1 VVVERDDAALLP
13 LLLTLARRITARHD
27 LDDVLAETFRCLRPL
42 VAFGGGSI
50 QLVDDEGWIQ
60 MAAADPAAPEHVMAH
75 RVPLGG
81 SVAGRVILTEQ
92 PTYLPD
98 LESDERPARSRTAV
112 SSGVRS
118 YFAVPLIADGQAIGI
133 LQVDSPTPSAWSDA
147 QRLIFVSVA
156 PVVAAAIQNA
166 RAHAR
171 AASARIQARTA
182 DRQLAEARALTTTI
196 RACLDA
202 GDADA
207 LDLQLQRLEDLLGE
221 VADVRR
227 LGLRLPEPRLAVS

>member
-1 VVVERDDAALLP
+1 MVVSRDDAALSP

-42 VAFGGGSI
+42 VPFGGGSI
-50 QLVDDEGWIQ
+50 QLVDDEGWIR

-81 SVAGRVILTEQ
+81 SVAGRVILTEA
-92 PTYLPD
+92 PIYLPD
-98 LESDERPARSRTAV
+98 LESDDGGRSRRAV
-112 SSGVRS
+112 STGVRS
-118 YFAVPLIADGQAIGI
+118 YLAVPLIADGQAIGI
-133 LQVDSPTPSAWSDA
+133 LQVDAATPSAWTDA

-166 RAHAR
+166 RAYAR
-171 AASARIQARTA
+171 AASARIQARSA
-182 DRQLAEARALTTTI
+182 DRKLAEARALATTI

-207 LDLQLQRLEDLLGE
+207 LDRQLQRLEDLLGE

-227 LGLRLPEPRLAVS
+227 LRFPEPRLAVS

>member
-1 VVVERDDAALLP
+1 VADVRDDAALLP

-42 VAFGGGSI
+42 VTFGGGSI

-60 MAAADPAAPEHVMAH
+60 MAAADPAAPDHVMAH

-81 SVAGRVILTEQ
+81 SVAGRGT
-92 PTYLPD
+92 
-98 LESDERPARSRTAV
+98 RSRRAV
-112 SSGVRS
+112 STGVRS
-118 YFAVPLIADGQAIGI
+118 YFAVPLIADGQAIGV
-133 LQVDSPTPSAWSDA
+133 LQVDSATPSAWTDA
-147 QRLIFVSVA
+147 QRLIFVSIA

-171 AASARIQARTA
+171 AASARIQARSA
-182 DRQLAEARALTTTI
+182 DRKLAEARALATTI
-196 RACLDA
+196 RACLEA

-207 LDLQLQRLEDLLGE
+207 LDRQLQRLEVLLGE

-227 LGLRLPEPRLAVS
+227 LRFPEPRLAVS

>member
-1 VVVERDDAALLP
+1 MVVEHDDAALLP

-42 VAFGGGSI
+42 VTFGGGSI
-50 QLVDDEGWIQ
+50 QLVDDEGWIR

-81 SVAGRVILTEQ
+81 SVAGRVILTEA
-92 PTYLPD
+92 PIYLPD
-98 LESDERPARSRTAV
+98 LENDDRPRSRSAV
-112 SSGVRS
+112 STGVRS
-118 YFAVPLIADGQAIGI
+118 YFAVPLIADGQAIGV
-133 LQVDSPTPSAWSDA
+133 LQVDSETPSAWTDA
-147 QRLIFVSVA
+147 QRLVFASVA

-171 AASARIQARTA
+171 AASARIQTRNA
-182 DRQLAEARALTTTI
+182 DRKLAEARALTATI

-202 GDADA
+202 GDAEA
-207 LDLQLQRLEDLLGE
+207 LDRQLERLEDLLGE

-227 LGLRLPEPRLAVS
+227 LRFPEPRLAVG

>member
-1 VVVERDDAALLP
+1 VVVARDDAAMLP

-42 VAFGGGSI
+42 VPFGGGSI
-50 QLVDDEGWIQ
+50 QLVDDEGWIR
-60 MAAADPAAPEHVMAH
+60 MAAADPAAPDHVMAH

-92 PTYLPD
+92 PVYIPD
-98 LESDERPARSRTAV
+98 LEHDDPPRKRGAV
-112 SSGVRS
+112 STGVRS
-118 YFAVPLIADGQAIGI
+118 YFAVPLIADGQAIGV
-133 LQVDSPTPSAWSDA
+133 LQVDSETPSAWSDA
-147 QRLIFVSVA
+147 QRLVFASVA

-182 DRQLAEARALTTTI
+182 DRKLAEARALTTTI

-202 GDADA
+202 GDVDA
-207 LDLQLQRLEDLLGE
+207 LDRQLQRLEDLLGE

-227 LGLRLPEPRLAVS
+227 LRFPEPRLAVG

>member
-1 VVVERDDAALLP
+1 MVDRDDAALMP

-42 VAFGGGSI
+42 VHFGGGSI

-60 MAAADPAAPEHVMAH
+60 MAAADPVAPEHVMAH

-92 PTYLPD
+92 PIYLAD
-98 LESDERPARSRTAV
+98 LENDDRPSSRRAV
-112 SSGVRS
+112 STGVRS
-118 YFAVPLIADGQAIGI
+118 YFAVPLIADGQAIGV
-133 LQVDSPTPSAWSDA
+133 LQVDSANPSAWTDA
-147 QRLIFVSVA
+147 QRLIFASVA
-156 PVVAAAIQNA
+156 PVVASAIQNA

-171 AASARIQARTA
+171 AASARIHARSA
-182 DRQLAEARALTTTI
+182 DRKLAEARALAVTI
-196 RACLDA
+196 RACLEA

-207 LDLQLQRLEDLLGE
+207 LDRQLQRLEGLLGE

-227 LGLRLPEPRLAVS
+227 IELCLPEPHLAVG

>member
-1 VVVERDDAALLP
+1 MVVARDDAALSP

-42 VAFGGGSI
+42 VPFGGGSI
-50 QLVDDEGWIQ
+50 QLVDDEGWIR

-81 SVAGRVILTEQ
+81 SVAGRVILTEA
-92 PTYLPD
+92 PIYLPD
-98 LESDERPARSRTAV
+98 LDNDDGGRSRRAV
-112 SSGVRS
+112 STGVRS

-133 LQVDSPTPSAWSDA
+133 LQVDSATPSAWTDA
-147 QRLIFVSVA
+147 QRLVFVSVA

-166 RAHAR
+166 RAYAR
-171 AASARIQARTA
+171 AASARIQARSA
-182 DRQLAEARALTTTI
+182 DRKLAEARALATTI

-207 LDLQLQRLEDLLGE
+207 LDHQLQRLEDLLGE

-227 LGLRLPEPRLAVS
+227 LRFPEPRLAVS

>member
-1 VVVERDDAALLP
+1 MVAVVVGHDDAALQP
-13 LLLTLARRITARHD
+13 LLLTLTRRITARHD

-42 VAFGGGSI
+42 VTFGGGSI

-60 MAAADPAAPEHVMAH
+60 MAAADPAAPDHVMAH

-81 SVAGRVILTEQ
+81 SVAGRVILTEA
-92 PTYLPD
+92 PIYLPD
-98 LESDERPARSRTAV
+98 LENDDRPRSRRAV
-112 SSGVRS
+112 STGVRS

-133 LQVDSPTPSAWSDA
+133 LQVDSETPSAWTDA
-147 QRLIFVSVA
+147 ERLIFVSVA

-171 AASARIQARTA
+171 AASARIQARSA
-182 DRQLAEARALTTTI
+182 DRKLAEARALATTI
-196 RACLDA
+196 RACLEA
-202 GDADA
+202 GDAEA
-207 LDLQLQRLEDLLGE
+207 LDRQLQRLEELLGE

-227 LGLRLPEPRLAVS
+227 LRFPEPRLAVS

>member
-1 VVVERDDAALLP
+1 MAVTRNDAAMMP

-27 LDDVLAETFRCLRPL
+27 LDDVLAETFRSLRPL
-42 VAFGGGSI
+42 VPFGGGSI

-81 SVAGRVILTEQ
+81 SVAGRVILTEH
-92 PTYLPD
+92 PIYLPD
-98 LESDERPARSRTAV
+98 LENDTRSRSRDAV
-112 SSGVRS
+112 STGVRS
-118 YFAVPLIADGQAIGI
+118 YFAVPLIADGQAIGV
-133 LQVDSPTPSAWSDA
+133 LQVDSATPSAWTDA
-147 QRLIFVSVA
+147 QRLVFASVA
-156 PVVAAAIQNA
+156 PVVASAIQNA

-171 AASARIQARTA
+171 AASARIQARNA
-182 DRQLAEARALTTTI
+182 DRKLAEARALTTTI

-207 LDLQLQRLEDLLGE
+207 LDRQLQRLEDLLGE

-227 LGLRLPEPRLAVS
+227 LRFPEPRLAVG

>member
-1 VVVERDDAALLP
+1 VADRDAAVLLP
-13 LLLTLARRITARHD
+13 LVVTLARRITARHD

-42 VAFGGGSI
+42 VDFGGGSI
-50 QLVDDEGWIQ
+50 QLVDEEGWIR

-81 SVAGRVILTEQ
+81 SVAGRVILSEH
-92 PTYLPD
+92 PVYLPD
-98 LESDERPARSRTAV
+98 LESEDRERTRRAV
-112 SSGVRS
+112 STGVRS
-118 YFAVPLIADGQAIGI
+118 YFAVPLIADGQAIGV
-133 LQVDSPTPSAWSDA
+133 LQVDSASPSAWTDA
-147 QRLIFVSVA
+147 ERLIFASVA

-171 AASARIQARTA
+171 AASARIYARSA
-182 DRQLAEARALTTTI
+182 DRKLAEARALTTTI
-196 RACLDA
+196 RDCLDA

-207 LDLQLQRLEDLLGE
+207 LDRQLQRLEGLLGE

-227 LGLRLPEPRLAVS
+227 LGLRLPEPRVAVG

>member
-1 VVVERDDAALLP
+1 MVVSKDDAALLP

-42 VAFGGGSI
+42 VPFGGGSI

-60 MAAADPAAPEHVMAH
+60 MAAADPTAPDHVMAH

-81 SVAGRVILTEQ
+81 SVAGRVILTEA
-92 PTYLPD
+92 PIYLPD
-98 LESDERPARSRTAV
+98 LENDDSGRSRRAV
-112 SSGVRS
+112 STGVRS
-118 YFAVPLIADGQAIGI
+118 YFAVPLIADGQAIGV
-133 LQVDSPTPSAWSDA
+133 LQVDSATPSAWTDA

-171 AASARIQARTA
+171 AASARIQARSA
-182 DRQLAEARALTTTI
+182 DRKLAEARALTTTI
-196 RACLDA
+196 RACLEA
-202 GDADA
+202 GDDEA
-207 LDLQLQRLEDLLGE
+207 LDRQLQRLEVLLGE

-227 LGLRLPEPRLAVS
+227 LRFPEPRLAVS

>member
-1 VVVERDDAALLP
+1 VVVSRDDAALSP

-42 VAFGGGSI
+42 VPFGGGSI

-60 MAAADPAAPEHVMAH
+60 MAAADPAAPDYVMAH

-92 PTYLPD
+92 PTYLSD
-98 LESDERPARSRTAV
+98 LETDEPRSRRAIST
-112 SSGVRS
+112 GVRS
-118 YFAVPLIADGQAIGI
+118 YFAVPLIADGQAIGV
-133 LQVDSPTPSAWSDA
+133 LQVDSATPSAWTDG
-147 QRLIFVSVA
+147 QRIIFVSVA

-171 AASARIQARTA
+171 AASARIQARSA
-182 DRQLAEARALTTTI
+182 DRKLAEARALTTTI
-196 RACLDA
+196 RACLEA
-202 GDADA
+202 GDAAA
-207 LDLQLQRLEDLLGE
+207 LDRQLQRLEGLLGE

-227 LGLRLPEPRLAVS
+227 LGYRLPEPRLAVS

>member
-1 VVVERDDAALLP
+1 MVERDDAAVMT
-13 LLLTLARRITARHD
+13 LLLTLTRRITARHD

-42 VAFGGGSI
+42 VPFGGGSI

-60 MAAADPAAPEHVMAH
+60 MAAADPAAPDHVMAH

-92 PTYLPD
+92 PIYLPD
-98 LESDERPARSRTAV
+98 VDNDDRPRSRRAMST
-112 SSGVRS
+112 GVRS
-118 YFAVPLIADGQAIGI
+118 YLAVPLIADGQAIGV
-133 LQVDSPTPSAWSDA
+133 LQVDAATPSAWTDA
-147 QRLIFVSVA
+147 QRLVFASVA

-171 AASARIQARTA
+171 ATAARIQARSA
-182 DRQLAEARALTTTI
+182 DRKLAEARALTATI

-202 GDADA
+202 GDAEA
-207 LDLQLQRLEDLLGE
+207 LDRHLQRLEDLLGE

-227 LGLRLPEPRLAVS
+227 ISLRLPDERVAVG

>member
-1 VVVERDDAALLP
+1 MVVERDDAALLP

-182 DRQLAEARALTTTI
+182 DRKLAEARALTTTI

>member
-1 VVVERDDAALLP
+1 MGVQRDDAALLP
-13 LLLTLARRITARHD
+13 LVLTLARRITARHD
-27 LDDVLAETFRCLRPL
+27 LDDVLAETFRCLRPM
-42 VAFGGGSI
+42 VTFGGGSI
-50 QLVDDEGWIQ
+50 QLVDDEGWIR
-60 MAAADPAAPEHVMAH
+60 MAAADPAAPDHVMAH

-81 SVAGRVILTEQ
+81 SVAGRVILTEH
-92 PTYLPD
+92 PMYIPD
-98 LESDERPARSRTAV
+98 LESEDRPRSRNAV

-118 YFAVPLIADGQAIGI
+118 YFAVPLIADGQAIGV
-133 LQVDSPTPSAWSDA
+133 LQVDSATPSAWTDG

-171 AASARIQARTA
+171 AASARIQARSA
-182 DRQLAEARALTTTI
+182 DRKLAEARALATTI

-202 GDADA
+202 DDVDA
-207 LDLQLQRLEDLLGE
+207 LDRQLQRLEDLLGE

-227 LGLRLPEPRLAVS
+227 LRFPEPRLAVG

>member
-1 VVVERDDAALLP
+1 VIDRDDAALLP
-13 LLLTLARRITARHD
+13 LVLTLARRITARHD
-27 LDDVLAETFRCLRPL
+27 LDDVLAETFKCLRPL
-42 VAFGGGSI
+42 VDFGGGSI
-50 QLVDDEGWIQ
+50 QLIDEEGWIR

-81 SVAGRVILTEQ
+81 SVAGRVILSEH
-92 PTYLPD
+92 PVYLPD
-98 LESDERPARSRTAV
+98 LENDDRPRSRRAV
-112 SSGVRS
+112 STGVRS
-118 YFAVPLIADGQAIGI
+118 YFAVPLIADGQAIGV

-147 QRLIFVSVA
+147 ERLVFASVA

-182 DRQLAEARALTTTI
+182 DRKLAEARALTSTI

-202 GDADA
+202 GDAEA
-207 LDLQLQRLEDLLGE
+207 LDRQLQRLEGLLGE

-227 LGLRLPEPRLAVS
+227 FDLRMPEPRLAVS

>member
-1 VVVERDDAALLP
+1 MPVTRDDAAVMP

-42 VAFGGGSI
+42 VPFGGGSI

-81 SVAGRVILTEQ
+81 SVAGRVILTEH
-92 PTYLPD
+92 PIYLPD
-98 LESDERPARSRTAV
+98 LENDDRPRSRDAV
-112 SSGVRS
+112 STGVRS
-118 YFAVPLIADGQAIGI
+118 YFAVPLIADGQAIGV
-133 LQVDSPTPSAWSDA
+133 LQVDSATPAAWTDA
-147 QRLIFVSVA
+147 QRLVFASVA
-156 PVVAAAIQNA
+156 PVVASAIQNA

-171 AASARIQARTA
+171 AASARIQARNA
-182 DRQLAEARALTTTI
+182 DRKLAEARALTSTI

-207 LDLQLQRLEDLLGE
+207 LDRHLQRLEDLLGE

-227 LGLRLPEPRLAVS
+227 LRFPEPRLAVS

>member
-1 VVVERDDAALLP
+1 VVVEHDDAALQP
-13 LLLTLARRITARHD
+13 LLLTLTRRITARHD

-42 VAFGGGSI
+42 VLFGGGSI

-60 MAAADPAAPEHVMAH
+60 MAAADPAAPDHVMAH

-81 SVAGRVILTEQ
+81 SVAGRVILTES
-92 PTYLPD
+92 PIYLPD
-98 LESDERPARSRTAV
+98 LENDDRPRSRSAV
-112 SSGVRS
+112 STGVRS
-118 YFAVPLIADGQAIGI
+118 YFAVPLIADGQAIGV
-133 LQVDSPTPSAWSDA
+133 LQVDSATPSAWTDA
-147 QRLIFVSVA
+147 QRLVFVSVA

-171 AASARIQARTA
+171 AASARIQARSA
-182 DRQLAEARALTTTI
+182 DRKLAEARALTTTI

-207 LDLQLQRLEDLLGE
+207 LDVQLQRLEDLLGE
-221 VADVRR
+221 VAEVRR
-227 LGLRLPEPRLAVS
+227 LRFPEPRLAVG